1 MHNKSTPVATQTCWR
16 NIHLDGI
23 FLDCFTIDP
32 LVYNLPNRGVL
43 SLDYVSYDVP
53 TTAHADLFARL
64 QTLRSE
70 VFRIKRPPLWVMTG
84 DTPPALLSEE
94 ATLQPGS
101 KGGSGTGLFQSSI
114 STILRHIACM
124 LFSGKR
130 TE

>member
-1 MHNKSTPVATQTCWR
+1 MRRSALQSCWR

-32 LVYNLPNRGVL
+32 LTYDLPNRGVL
-43 SLDYVSYDVP
+43 VLDYVSYDVP
-53 TTAHADLFARL
+53 TIAHADLFARL

-94 ATLQPGS
+94 EVQKAGR
-101 KGGSGTGLFQSSI
+101 KGGSGGVLFRS
-114 STILRHIACM
+114 ACV
-124 LFSGKR
+124 S
-130 TE
+130 